1 MKNHYFFY
9 SLEYLKFIFLL
20 LSPRTKKRIT
30 INKLYMKKTVIL
42 FALAI
47 SILSCNKTSETKEFK
62 TAYID
67 TAKLMEESTEA
78 KDIEAK
84 YKDKSKVM
92 GNQLEVEVARWK
104 SDAANFQKNAQANGM
119 AWAQQKGA
127 ELQKREQELS
137 YAQEAMLRQLQQES
151 GVELDS
157 VIKTYKNTIKEY
169 GKEKGYDYIYGTGE
183 TATVLYAKDSYDI
196 TKDIIKI
203 VNDKYKSSAKKEEKT
218 EDKADAKK

>member
-1 MKNHYFFY
+1 
-9 SLEYLKFIFLL
+9 
-20 LSPRTKKRIT
+20 
-30 INKLYMKKTVIL
+30 MKKTVIL

-67 TAKLMEESTEA
+67 TAKLLEESVEA

-119 AWAQQKGA
+119 TWAQQKGA

-157 VIKTYKNTIKEY
+157 VIKAYKNTIKEY

-183 TATVLYAKDSYDI
+183 SATVLYAKDSYDV

-203 VNDKYKSSAKKEEKT
+203 VNDKYKASAKKEEKIDSKA
-218 EDKADAKK
+218 EDKAEAKK